1 MPGRVARLTACDGCP
16 KPRVAKGKVAGPKVE
31 TDAPHRRG
39 RRLNRCKMRH
49 GRCEMRHLL
58 TLVEESAN
66 RQPAAGTSR
75 KCWTENLEPTTLESA
90 EGASRLS
97 LRAPRPPRPRR

>member
-1 MPGRVARLTACDGCP
+1 MPGRVARSTACDGCP

-39 RRLNRCKMRH
+39 RRLKSMQNASRPMRNAT
-49 GRCEMRHLL
+49 LL

-66 RQPAAGTSR
+66 RQPAVGSSR
-75 KCWTENLEPTTLESA
+75 KCWTENLQPTTLESA
-90 EGASRLS
+90 EGASRVS
-97 LRAPRPPRPRR
+97 LRAPRPPRP